1 MRRIAAWA
9 QHGAGYPA
17 GVKSRWSWAVIA
29 GVAVAA
35 LVAVALL
42 GRAVAGGSEPSSRA
56 DYQAAVVAARDRV
69 DFALGRLSQAQS
81 LDELTTR
88 MDEAAVVIHRAAGD
102 IRDTTPPA
110 GLESQNGRLAV
121 HLDSLS
127 TDVQGI
133 ADQLREPGYEDLLQ
147 GSEGLDFPS
156 WDKVNSVLAELK
168 KQGIVVEPLSRHT
181 TS

>member
-1 MRRIAAWA
+1 MLRIAAGT
-9 QHGAGYPA
+9 QHEAGYPA
-17 GVKSRWSWAVIA
+17 EVKSRWSWAVIA
-29 GVAVAA
+29 AVAVAA

-42 GRAVAGGSEPSSRA
+42 GRAVAGGSNPSSQA
-56 DYQAAVVAARDRV
+56 DYQAKVVTERDRV

-88 MDEAAVVIHRAAGD
+88 MDEAAAVIHKSAGEL
-102 IRDTTPPA
+102 RDTKPPT

-121 HLDSLS
+121 HLESLS

-156 WDKVNSVLAELK
+156 WDKVNSVLVELK
-168 KQGIVVEPLSRHT
+168 KHGIVVEPLSRHT